1 MLGQARSQPE
11 FFVGAKEFGGHKFL
25 VADAYVTTHVIAVK
39 MVFVGF
45 FFGGGCKAQIR
56 GAFYLPATCLFLSL
70 SVTQIIQRMFCSGP
84 MCKPEAASS
93 WVRDVFGGQQQ
104 RRGGGDNMSSGL
116 SARTDAASTDRQPA
130 RSRRSVPVSP

>member
-45 FFGGGCKAQIR
+45 FFWGGVAKHKLGEHFTSRLRAS
-56 GAFYLPATCLFLSL
+56 FY
-70 SVTQIIQRMFCSGP
+70 R
-84 MCKPEAASS
+84 
-93 WVRDVFGGQQQ
+93 
-104 RRGGGDNMSSGL
+104 
-116 SARTDAASTDRQPA
+116 
-130 RSRRSVPVSP
+130 